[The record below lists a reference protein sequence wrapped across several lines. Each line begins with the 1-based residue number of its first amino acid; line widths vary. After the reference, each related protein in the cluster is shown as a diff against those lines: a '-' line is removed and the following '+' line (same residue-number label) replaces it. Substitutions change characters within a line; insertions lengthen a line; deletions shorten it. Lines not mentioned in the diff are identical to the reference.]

1 MTLPEILAFSRAQGR
16 KPWAWSIVLA
26 LGLTNFLSD
35 VLASPAGRSRPLW
48 YYGAYLLA
56 TILGNGSGIWLGP
69 WPWQWTGRSG
79 TYPSFPRGLI
89 QALLFGSACLVPVLL
104 LRIGVHAMLLP
115 GSGAYGWFLLRFY
128 GITFVTMSCL
138 LGFGIVAFQKEDAA
152 REEAERQAQ
161 AARWVLLRGQMSP
174 GFFLDAMDHLVDLIR
189 RDPGVAER
197 ASMRLSDLF
206 RRIMD
211 HARSHLVPLGVERSL
226 VERYLELQGVFLGDK
241 LRVSWDWAPGL
252 DEVWVPPF
260 LLQPLVEN
268 AIRHA
273 LALPPVGG
281 DLRITGRLGEGRVAL
296 RVENSAAPP
305 APPRGQG
312 RSLDDLEARM
322 RLAFGDEGTFRLS
335 HDEART
341 CAELLFPVLQEA
353 V

>member
-1 MTLPEILAFSRAQGR
+1 MTVPEILAFSRAQGR

-35 VLASPAGRSRPLW
+35 ALASPAGTSRPAW

-56 TILGNGSGIWLGP
+56 TFIGNGSGIWLGP

-79 TYPSFPRGLI
+79 TYPSFPRGLV
-89 QALLFGSACLVPVLL
+89 QALLFGSICLVPVLV
-104 LRIGVHAMLLP
+104 LRTGVHAMLLP
-115 GSGAYGWFLLRFY
+115 GSRAYALFLLRSY

-138 LGFGIVAFQKEDAA
+138 LGFGIVAFEKEDSA

-197 ASMRLSDLF
+197 ASMRLSELF
-206 RRIMD
+206 RRIMN
-211 HARSHLVPLGVERSL
+211 HAQSHLVPLNVERSL
-226 VERYLELQGVFLGDK
+226 VERYLELQGVFLGDA

-252 DEVWVPPF
+252 DDVLVPPF

-281 DLRITGRLGEGRVAL
+281 ELRITGQLSAGRVAL
-296 RVENSAAPP
+296 RVENSAGPP
-305 APPRGQG
+305 VPPHGPG

-322 RLAFGDEGTFRLS
+322 RLAFGDEGSFRLS
-335 HDEART
+335 QDEACT
-341 CAELLFPVLQEA
+341 CAELRFPVLQEA